1 MTKRTNYTTLLYY
14 IYIRLVQ
21 IWLAQPYIVLGSP
34 KQNYEHQISRKKCAI
49 VQEIRTT
56 YFFPSLLK
64 PRGKKYFLAGLLF
77 TTARWY
83 STDCINHL
91 RLLFC
96 FVFFL
101 GFLRVLLLSIKR
113 YLWIEKKDTLIVHNL
128 RWISLWTPFKS
139 FRCLHTHLAVL
150 LNLIIN

>member
-96 FVFFL
+96 FVFFSGVFACPSL
-101 GFLRVLLLSIKR
+101 IHQTLFMNRKKR
-113 YLWIEKKDTLIVHNL
+113 YTHRSQSALNKFMNAIQI
-128 RWISLWTPFKS
+128 IQM
-139 FRCLHTHLAVL
+139 LHTHLAVL